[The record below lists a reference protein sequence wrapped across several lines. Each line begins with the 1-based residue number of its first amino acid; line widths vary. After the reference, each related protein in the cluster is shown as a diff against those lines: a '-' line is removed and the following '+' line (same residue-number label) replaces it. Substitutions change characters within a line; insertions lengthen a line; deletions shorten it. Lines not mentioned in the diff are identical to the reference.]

1 MNNSHLLKIYK
12 TLTNEQRR
20 TIIFLFPLFFLRILV
35 EAISIGAIFPFIK
48 IITEPQKIINI
59 IDNNEISKKLLNFAF
74 DFNSFNQD
82 LKIDFLIYISIF
94 LLITIFLIKNIYLYF
109 LNYIEIRF
117 YNKLNDYYP
126 KKLFLKYTNLSYE
139 KFLDKNSAYM
149 IRNMNQSQS
158 FVDSIQSINS
168 LFIEIIILLIILI
181 GLFYLNF
188 SVTMLTLLIFVI
200 FLGSFYLLTRRKLS
214 IWGYDRHYHDGE
226 KLKSQHHGFGLIKDL
241 KIFNL
246 ENYFPKKFSEHN
258 KKSLVSSR
266 NISLVQFATRYLL
279 EIILVLVFSI
289 LIISQHFIQQSFIDT
304 LPLIAIFAA
313 AGYRLMPSVSN
324 ILINIQRL
332 KFNLPVISRLYSEL
346 VDSENDSYDKFRETR
361 LKINQPNIIINN
373 VNFSYNNSDKKILD
387 NVSLKIN
394 FGSIIGIIGESGSG
408 KSTLINLITG
418 LLQPSSGEIFYEDK
432 DSQIKHKNIDKIG
445 YVPQNVYLLDSTLKR
460 NISLIDQEKEIDE
473 VKLNKSIFQSNLTE
487 TIKNLPNGIETQV
500 GEKGLKISG
509 GQLQRIGLARALYD
523 DPDILILD
531 EATSGLDIDNENE
544 ILINLN
550 QLKGSRTIIIISHRS
565 NSLKYCEKVFKIED
579 KKIGVINN

>member
-1 MNNSHLLKIYK
+1 MNNSHLFKIYK
-12 TLTNEQRR
+12 TLTNEQRK
-20 TIIFLFPLFFLRILV
+20 TIMFLFPLFFLRIIV

-48 IITEPQKIINI
+48 IITEPERIASI
-59 IDNNEISKKLLNFAF
+59 IDNKEFYKKFLNIAF
-74 DFNSFNQD
+74 DYNSFNQD
-82 LKIDFLIYISIF
+82 LKIDFLIYFSVF
-94 LLITIFLIKNIYLYF
+94 LLISIFLIKNLYLYF
-109 LNYIEIRF
+109 LNYIEIKF
-117 YNKLNDYYP
+117 YNKINDYYP
-126 KKLFLKYTNLSYE
+126 KKLFLKYTKLPYE
-139 KFLDKNSAYM
+139 KFIDKNSAYM

-168 LFIEIIILLIILI
+168 LFIEIIILLIILT

-188 SVTMLTLLIFVI
+188 LVTMLTLLIFII
-200 FLGSFYLLTRRKLS
+200 FLGTFYLLTRKKLS

-246 ENYFPKKFSEHN
+246 ENYFPEKFSEHN
-258 KKSLVSSR
+258 KKSLISSR

-279 EIILVLVFSI
+279 EIMLVLVFSI
-289 LIISQHFIQQSFIDT
+289 LIMSQHFIQQSFIDT

-324 ILINIQRL
+324 ILISIQRL

-346 VDSENDSYDKFRETR
+346 IDTENDSYSKLREKR
-361 LKINQPNIIINN
+361 FKLNQPNIVINN
-373 VNFSYNNSDKKILD
+373 VNFSYKNSDQKILD

-432 DSQIKHKNIDKIG
+432 KSKNKFKNIDKIG
-445 YVPQNVYLLDSTLKR
+445 YVPQNVYLLDSSLKK
-460 NISLIDQEKEIDE
+460 NISLIDQDKEIDE
-473 VKLNKSIFQSNLTE
+473 MKLNKSIFQSNLIE
-487 TIKNLPNGIETQV
+487 TIKNLPNGIDTQV

-509 GQLQRIGLARALYD
+509 GQLQRVGLARALYD

-579 KKIGVINN
+579 KKIGVYK